1 MKQAFVE
8 ERPMKTRFLIAV
20 GLVCV
25 ISVLASAQQ
34 VNVDW
39 QRGNDFS
46 KYKTY
51 AWGVGAHPIQDSLW
65 NQRIIGMVDGQLQ
78 AKGLQKVTLDDNPDL
93 IVVYSAGLQQ
103 NVSYYGYRTG
113 WWMASGSIQQ
123 VIENEGTLVVDL
135 LDPQQR
141 MTVWRGTATDT
152 LSDKSE
158 KNINKAQKMVNKM
171 FQKYPPQG

>member
-1 MKQAFVE
+1 
-8 ERPMKTRFLIAV
+8 MKTRYLAVV
-20 GLVCV
+20 GLLCL
-25 ISVLASAQQ
+25 IPALALAQQ

-46 KYKTY
+46 QYKTY

-65 NQRIIGMVDGQLQ
+65 NQRIINLVDAQL
-78 AKGLQKVTLDDNPDL
+78 AGKGLQRVSLEENPDL

-113 WWMASGSIQQ
+113 WWMGSETIQQ

-152 LSDKSE
+152 LSDKSD
-158 KNINKAQKMVNKM
+158 KNISKAQKMVSKM
-171 FQKYPPQG
+171 FQKYPPRG

>member
-1 MKQAFVE
+1 M
-8 ERPMKTRFLIAV
+8 RTRVLVVLGLICL
-20 GLVCV
+20 LV
-25 ISVLASAQQ
+25 SLAGAQQ

-51 AWGVGAHPIQDSLW
+51 GWGVGAHPIPDSLW
-65 NQRIIGMVDGQLQ
+65 NQRIIDMVDAQL
-78 AKGLQKVTLDDNPDL
+78 AGKGLQKVSLEQNPDL

-113 WWMASGSIQQ
+113 WWMGSETIQQ
-123 VIENEGTLVVDL
+123 VVENEGMLVVDL

-141 MTVWRGTATDT
+141 MTVWRGTASDT
-152 LSDKSE
+152 LSDKSD
-158 KNINKAQKMVNKM
+158 KNISKAQKMVAKM
-171 FQKYPPQG
+171 FQKYPPR

>member
-1 MKQAFVE
+1 MRIRTLVW
-8 ERPMKTRFLIAV
+8 IA
-20 GLVCV
+20 L
-25 ISVLASAQQ
+25 LALLSSPAWTQQ

-51 AWGVGAHPIQDSLW
+51 GWGVGAHPIPDSLW
-65 NQRIIGMVDGQLQ
+65 NQRIIDMVDAQL
-78 AKGLQKVTLDDNPDL
+78 AGKGLQKVSLDQNPDL

-113 WWMASGSIQQ
+113 WWMGSETIQQ

-158 KNINKAQKMVNKM
+158 KNISKAQKMVAKM
-171 FQKYPPQG
+171 FQKYPPR